1 MSELFRVS
9 WLYPAALLAVSLLV
23 ALLEWWRPWRP
34 AQRQLRPGL
43 LSDLAHL
50 AINGHWLGV
59 GLYAVA
65 ATWQP
70 AFTSL
75 LQRLGVAGYAHLDV
89 AARWPVWLQIGVALV
104 VVDFL
109 QWCVHRLLHR
119 TSFLWE
125 IHKVHHSIVDGEM
138 DWIVS
143 FRFHWLEVVIY
154 QALLYLPLLP
164 FGFGVEAVMV
174 HAIFGTLIG
183 HLNHANLDVSW
194 GPLRYVL
201 NSPRMHIWHH
211 DAAGDEKTTKN
222 FGIIFSTW
230 DWLFRTAKM
239 PDHPPA
245 RLGYDGVERM
255 PNNILAHAVWPAS
268 EAAGPRRSSA
278 VVALLLLLGAVT
290 LALSA
295 PSWSPRLAAR
305 LQPRGAAQRATAP
318 QQPHDVGPSS
328 QPATVDVAAL
338 TRDPAAAAAGLV
350 RLGADAGERGYAHP
364 EHMVSVA
371 ELRDALGAPDLVL
384 LDVRPADRFA
394 AGHIPGARQVDRDDY
409 AQREPIPGL
418 ARPAAALQAVLRER
432 GVSQGSVVV
441 VVGDGG
447 PEPYRL
453 WWQMRA
459 QGKEARVLDGGLAG
473 WKAAGLP
480 TASGRGEPAGGA
492 GASPGDVELHASS
505 VPLTWDELGADVV
518 DATLI
523 DTRSAAEY
531 EGREQHKDARRAGH
545 IPGAVLVPWQD
556 MLRSVDDQRL
566 RPVKDLKE
574 RFAEAGVV
582 EGRRVVSYCQTGT
595 RSAVVMFA
603 LWQLGRSDDEVR
615 NYNGSWSEYS
625 RLDLPIATGPQTP
638 QPRSTP

>member
-1 MSELFRVS
+1 MSELLRIS
-9 WLYPAALLAVSLLV
+9 WLYPAALLVVSLLV

-34 AQRQLRPGL
+34 EQRQLRPGL

-50 AINGHWLGV
+50 VINGHWLGV

-65 ATWQP
+65 ANLQP
-70 AFTSL
+70 AFSAL
-75 LQRLGVAGYAHLDV
+75 LQRLGLQGVAHLDV
-89 AARWPVWLQIGVALV
+89 AARWPLWLQIVGALV

-119 TSFLWE
+119 FSFLWE
-125 IHKVHHSIVDGEM
+125 IHKVHHSIEDGEM

-154 QALLYLPLLP
+154 KGLLYLPLLP

-183 HLNHANLDVSW
+183 HLNHANLDLSW

-230 DWLFRTAKM
+230 DWLFGTASL

-245 RLGYDGVERM
+245 RLGFDGVERM
-255 PNNILAHAVWPAS
+255 PKNILAHAVWPAS
-268 EAAGPRRSSA
+268 EAAGPRRPSTIPA
-278 VVALLLLLGAVT
+278 VLLLAGVVSIALL
-290 LALSA
+290 A
-295 PSWSPRLAAR
+295 PSFGPRLAEA
-305 LQPRGAAQRATAP
+305 LDPRRPASAP
-318 QQPHDVGPSS
+318 QHEAGPSS
-328 QPATVDVAAL
+328 QPAGVDVDSL
-338 TRDPAAAAAGLV
+338 LHDPVQAAA
-350 RLGADAGERGYAHP
+350 RLALFGADAAERGYAHP

-371 ELRDALGAPDLVL
+371 ELRAALGAPELVV
-384 LDVRPADRFA
+384 LDVRPRDRFS
-394 AGHIPGARQVDRDDY
+394 AGHIPRARPIDRDDY
-409 AQREPIPGL
+409 AQTTPIPGL
-418 ARPAAALQAVLRER
+418 ARTAAELQAVLRAR
-432 GVSQGSVVV
+432 GVRQAGVVV
-441 VVGDGG
+441 VAGDGG
-447 PEPYRL
+447 PEPWRL
-453 WWQMRA
+453 WWQLRA
-459 QGKEARVLDGGLAG
+459 HGLQARLLDGGLAG

-480 TASGRGEPAGGA
+480 TVSGTSDEAAGV
-492 GASPGDVELHASS
+492 GDVVLQASS
-505 VPLTWDELGADVV
+505 LPLTWDELGDDVV
-518 DATLI
+518 GATLL
-523 DTRSAAEY
+523 DTRTSAEY

-545 IPGAVLVPWQD
+545 IPGAVLLPWED

-566 RPVKDLKE
+566 RSVIDLKE
-574 RFAEAGVV
+574 RFARAGVV
-582 EGRRVVSYCQTGT
+582 EGRKVVTYCQTGT

-603 LWQLGRSDDEVR
+603 LWQLGRSDSEVR

-625 RLDLPIATGPQTP
+625 RLDLPLSTGP
-638 QPRSTP
+638 

>member
-9 WLYPAALLAVSLLV
+9 WLYPAALLGVSLLV

-34 AQRQLRPGL
+34 EQRQLRPGL

-50 AINGHWLGV
+50 VINGHWLGV

-70 AFTSL
+70 AFEAL
-75 LQRLGVAGYAHLDV
+75 LRRLGVHGYAHLDV
-89 AARWPVWLQIGVALV
+89 AARWPVWLQIVVALV
-104 VVDFL
+104 VIDFL
-109 QWCVHRLLHR
+109 QWCVHGLLHR
-119 TSFLWE
+119 SSFLWE
-125 IHKVHHSIVDGEM
+125 IHKVHHSIEDGEM

-143 FRFHWLEVVIY
+143 FRFHWLEVVVY
-154 QALLYLPLLP
+154 RALLYLPLLP

-183 HLNHANLDVSW
+183 HLNHANLDLSW
-194 GPLRYVL
+194 GPLRYLL

-230 DWLFRTAKM
+230 DWLFGTARM

-255 PNNILAHAVWPAS
+255 PKNILAHAVWPAS
-268 EAAGPRRSSA
+268 ESAGPRRSSA
-278 VVALLLLLGAVT
+278 MLALLLLLGAVT
-290 LALSA
+290 VALLA
-295 PSWSPRLAAR
+295 PSLSPRIVER
-305 LQPRGAAQRATAP
+305 LKSQRGSSGQHPREG
-318 QQPHDVGPSS
+318 GPSS
-328 QPATVDVAAL
+328 QPATVDVDAL
-338 TRDPAAAAAGLV
+338 TLDPAEAAAGLQ
-350 RLGADAGERGYAHP
+350 RFGADAAERGYAHP

-371 ELRDALGAPDLVL
+371 ELRSALGANHLVI
-384 LDVRPADRFA
+384 LDVRPRDRFA
-394 AGHIPGARQVDRDDY
+394 AGHIPGARQIDRDDY
-409 AQREPIPGL
+409 AQTTPIPGL
-418 ARPAAALQAVLRER
+418 ARPAEELQAVLRRR
-432 GVSQGSVVV
+432 GVSQSSVVV

-447 PEPYRL
+447 PEPHRL

-480 TASGRGEPAGGA
+480 TVSGGDGDEAGDEA
-492 GASPGDVELHASS
+492 GDVQLHASS
-505 VPLTWDELGADVV
+505 VPLSWKELGADVV
-518 DATLI
+518 GARLI
-523 DTRSAAEY
+523 DTRTAAEY

-545 IPGAVLVPWQD
+545 IPGAVLLPWEE
-556 MLRSVDDQRL
+556 MLRSVNDQRL
-566 RPVKDLKE
+566 RSVADLQE
-574 RFAEAGVV
+574 RFARAGVG
-582 EGRRVVSYCQTGT
+582 EGDRVISYCQTGT

-603 LWQLGRSDDEVR
+603 LWQLGRSDDQVR

-625 RLDLPIATGPQTP
+625 RLDLPIATGHQTP
-638 QPRSTP
+638 SEPGSRP